1 MAKISLAAAS
11 FHGFRFSCGPKRGDG
26 GPVVVAEFHAQ
37 WSEKNR
43 EAGGWKEIPD
53 TVSGNVSLVPDELA
67 ATHFEFKPRG
77 FAGFSL
83 DCSTASGF
91 HVFVPTK
98 EGEERELRFTIKT
111 SALHAGKELD
121 RFGRVAG
128 TAPGTL
134 RISHDEDAQQT
145 LDDADNQRELAEAAG
160 E

>member
-1 MAKISLAAAS
+1 MAKITLAAAS
-11 FHGFRFSCGPKRGDG
+11 FQGFKFSCGPKRGDG
-26 GPVVVAEFHAQ
+26 GPVVIAEFHAP

-43 EAGGWKEIPD
+43 EAGGWKDIPD
-53 TVSGNVSLVPDELA
+53 TVSGQVALVPSELA

-83 DCSTASGF
+83 DCSTASDF
-91 HVFVPTK
+91 KCFVPTK
-98 EGEERELRFTIKT
+98 EGEERELRFTIKS

-128 TAPGTL
+128 TATGTL

-145 LDDADNQRELAEAAG
+145 LDADNQQELAEAASD
-160 E
+160 